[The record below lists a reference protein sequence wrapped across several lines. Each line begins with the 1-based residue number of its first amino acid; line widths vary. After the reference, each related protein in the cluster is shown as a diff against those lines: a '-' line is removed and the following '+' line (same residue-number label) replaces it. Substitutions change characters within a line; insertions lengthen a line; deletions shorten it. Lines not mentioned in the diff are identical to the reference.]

1 MMKAPMIYILSLTL
15 LTAFVPCIAFA
26 ENSDVETPKTLVHY
40 ETRGENIRQ
49 TAQSEEVITINPDTF
64 TEFKVLDCQTNT
76 VFDISARDYVIGV
89 ICAEMP
95 ASFEQEA
102 LKAQAVASYTYA
114 VRQTLDEIEKPTQEL
129 FGANFSDDP
138 QKYQAFYT
146 DEEIHHAL
154 GENYDEYYSKISEAV
169 DSVFGQVIIYNEE
182 PIVAAFHAMSSGKT
196 ESSQNIWGQQLD
208 YLVAVES
215 AGDEQ
220 CEGFALQYTFTAEQM
235 RDLITQNVEGAD
247 LSGEP
252 EQWLQIVCV
261 SDSKT
266 VLQINVGN
274 VPLTGTQLRSILNLR
289 SAAFDVA
296 YSQENGFVIT
306 TYGFGHGVGMSQFG
320 ANEMAKNGYTYN
332 QILSHYY
339 PQTKIAKIE
348 IEY

>member
-1 MMKAPMIYILSLTL
+1 MKAPLVYILTLTL
-15 LTAFVPCIAFA
+15 LTAIVPCIAFA
-26 ENSDVETPKTLVHY
+26 EKPNIEAPKTLVHY
-40 ETRGENIRQ
+40 ETHGENIRQ
-49 TAQSEEVITINPDTF
+49 TVQSEDIITINTNTF

-114 VRQTLDEIEKPTQEL
+114 VRQTLDEIENPTQEL
-129 FGANFSDDP
+129 LGANFSDDP

-146 DEEIHHAL
+146 DEEVRQAF
-154 GENYDEYYSKISEAV
+154 GENYDEYYPKISEAV

-220 CEGFALQYTFTAEQM
+220 CEGFSQQYTFATEQM
-235 RDLITQNVEGAD
+235 RDMITQNVENAD

-252 EQWLQIVCV
+252 SQWLQIISV
-261 SDSKT
+261 SESGT
-266 VLQINVGN
+266 VLQLFVGN
-274 VPLTGTQLRSILNLR
+274 VPITGTQLRSMLDLR

-296 YSQENGFVIT
+296 YNQEDGFVIT
-306 TYGFGHGVGMSQFG
+306 TYGYGHGVGMSQFG

-339 PQTKIAKIE
+339 PRTKIAEIE